1 MKKTRAALLCAFA
14 VLLAAFAFSA
24 CSKDDEED
32 SYDISTLEGN
42 WINEEAEEMVVFSNG
57 RMYTRYYANGSY
69 CRDDEGRV
77 AYDAKN
83 KAILW
88 WEDEDDT
95 EPYYM
100 YVTWLSK
107 DKIHIIEE
115 DGSDWG
121 VYVRTDR
128 QSLPESWNH

>member
-1 MKKTRAALLCAFA
+1 M
-14 VLLAAFAFSA
+14 
-24 CSKDDEED
+24 
-32 SYDISTLEGN
+32 
-42 WINEEAEEMVVFSNG
+42 
-57 RMYTRYYANGSY
+57 
-69 CRDDEGRV
+69 
-77 AYDAKN
+77 
-83 KAILW
+83 W

-107 DKIHIIEE
+107 DKIRIIEE
-115 DGSDWG
+115 DGDDWG

>member
-1 MKKTRAALLCAFA
+1 MKKTRLALLCAFA
-14 VLLAAFAFSA
+14 VLLAAFTFSA

-32 SYDISTLEGN
+32 SAASYSIEGN
-42 WINEEAEEMVVFSNG
+42 WINEEEEEMVVFSNG
-57 RMYTRYYANGSY
+57 HMYTRFYENGSY
-69 CRDDEGRV
+69 YRDDEGRF

-83 KAILW
+83 KAILL

-107 DKIHIIEE
+107 DKIRIIEE
-115 DGSDWG
+115 DGDDWG

>member
-24 CSKDDEED
+24 CNKDDEED
-32 SYDISTLEGN
+32 SSASYSLEGN

-115 DGSDWG
+115 DGDDWG